1 MNEEIKVYVVKYQD
15 RYNYAMKYTDPGTG
29 QNVRRSTGTS
39 KKREADKIAAK
50 WESALQEGRYR
61 KRSRMSWEE
70 FCDRFENDGT
80 GGKKPSTVRGYFDS
94 LSAFK
99 RHCRPRGVY
108 DLTTAK
114 MTAFTRELRKPRTVK
129 IGKGK
134 KCREKTD
141 RKSTRLNSSHTDISR
156 MPSSA

>member
-1 MNEEIKVYVVKYQD
+1 MHEEIKVYVVQYKD
-15 RYNYAMKYTDPGTG
+15 RDNFSMKYIDPGTG

-39 KKREADKIAAK
+39 KRREAEKVAAK
-50 WESALQEGRYR
+50 WEAELQEGRYQ

-70 FCDRFENDGT
+70 FCDQFEKDGT
-80 GGKKPSTVRGYFDS
+80 GGKKQSTIRGYFDS

-114 MTAFTRELRKPRTVK
+114 MTAFATELRKPYER
-129 IGKGK
+129 KGEMVSPDT
-134 KCREKTD
+134 CDT
-141 RKSTRLNSSHTDISR
+141 SR
-156 MPSSA
+156 